1 MGKSK
6 NKRVFIWTKSISDLF
21 VGTNLVG
28 GIAIQLYFWS
38 QVFKKKGW
46 EVHTM
51 TNFPSFEKKGIRFHR
66 NRMWPKTEIIHDW
79 FTLIWISIR
88 YRPQVI
94 ISRGASR
101 SDYALSVVSRWFK
114 IKYILF
120 GASDT
125 DFQIGKELI
134 VGEYNRKLYQ
144 KAIPKINNFVVQN
157 SCQQQDLKHNYNKE
171 SLVIPNIWLEKS
183 IDEKRSETEFDVIW
197 VANLRK
203 LKRPEWLLNAARNLP
218 ELKFAMVGG
227 PTTDIQYF
235 EEIKGEANQIPNLTF
250 FGQLSFQQTN
260 ELIGKTKILACTS
273 EFEGFP
279 NTFLQAWSQKIPVV
293 STVDPS
299 DVIESNNLGKVVDSE
314 YNLVNDIVQL
324 VGDKNE
330 YMKKQK
336 SIETYFATVHSAD
349 KNYLKLI
356 NYLNIQE

>member
-1 MGKSK
+1 MGEGK
-6 NKRVFIWTKSISDLF
+6 NKKVFIWTESISDLF
-21 VGTNLVG
+21 IGTNIVG

-38 QVFKKKGW
+38 QVFRKNGW

-51 TNFPSFEKKGIRFHR
+51 THFPSFEKEGIRFHR
-66 NRMWPKTEIIHDW
+66 NRKWLKTEIFHDW
-79 FTLIWISIR
+79 VTIIWILIKH
-88 YRPQVI
+88 RPQII

-144 KAIPKINNFVVQN
+144 KAIPKIDYFVVQN
-157 SCQQQDLKHNYNKE
+157 SCQQQYLKHNYNKD
-171 SLVIPNIWLEKS
+171 SLVIPNIWLEKAA
-183 IDEKRSETEFDVIW
+183 DEKTTEKEFDVIW

-203 LKRPEWLLNAARNLP
+203 LKRPEWLMNAARKLP

-227 PTTDIQYF
+227 PTADKQYF
-235 EEIKGEANQIPNLTF
+235 DEIKEEANLIPNLTF
-250 FGQLSFQQTN
+250 FGQQSFQQTN
-260 ELIGKTKILACTS
+260 ELIGKSRILTCTS

-279 NTFLQAWSQKIPVV
+279 NTFLQAWAQKIPVV

-299 DVIESNNLGKVVDSE
+299 GVIENYNLGRVVDNE
-314 YNLVNDIVQL
+314 KKFVNEIVQL
-324 VGDKNE
+324 VSDKDE

-336 SIETYFATVHSAD
+336 TIETYFTKVHSAE
-349 KNYLKLI
+349 KNYIKLI